1 VAVDERGKV
10 LGWTG
15 GISRYNEDPRFASV
29 LMARIASAEMK
40 RKEMAEVEGT
50 TRQKKERAIWDKQ
63 ASGYDNRVIKVYK
76 NAYDL
81 SIQKIRSVLSPDQQ
95 VLEIGCGTGIISFGI
110 APYVQRVIATDISPQ
125 MISVAKSKGE
135 SSSVSNV
142 EFRVCDGYSVPY
154 DDESFDVVLLFNTLH
169 VVKEPAALLHEAHRL
184 LKPAGHLVSATDCY
198 AEPVPFPVKLM
209 LSAQKLL
216 KLVGIIPFMWYYKKE
231 DLHHLFEQCSFA
243 VVNADVLHP
252 APVNY
257 YLLASKGVTSN

>member
-1 VAVDERGKV
+1 
-10 LGWTG
+10 
-15 GISRYNEDPRFASV
+15 
-29 LMARIASAEMK
+29 MARIASAEMK
-40 RKEMAEVEGT
+40 RKEMTEVEGT
-50 TRQKKERAIWDKQ
+50 TRGKKERVIWDKQ
-63 ASGYDNRVIKVYK
+63 ASGYDNRVLKVYK

-95 VLEIGCGTGIISFGI
+95 VLEIGCGTGIISLGI
-110 APYVQRVIATDISPQ
+110 APYVEKVIATDISPQ

-142 EFRVCDGYSVPY
+142 DFRVCDGYSVPY

-169 VVKEPAALLHEAHRL
+169 VVKEP
-184 LKPAGHLVSATDCY
+184 TDCY

-216 KLVGIIPFMWYYKKE
+216 KLVGIIPFMWYYEKE

-243 VVNADVLHP
+243 VVDADVLHP

-257 YLLASKGVTSN
+257 YLLASKAVTSNKGRA